1 MKKILLLFTLCFG
14 IGLAQAQENT
24 AKTDEN
30 KEFPS
35 VVLKDLSGKEID
47 LQQFAKSG
55 KVTILSFWATWCSPC
70 KKELENMNEVL
81 EEWEEKYDVQ
91 LVAVSIDDARN
102 AMKVKPYV
110 DGKKWEFAVLLD
122 VNQESKRALNYPNVP
137 YTVLIDK
144 NGNIVYK
151 HIGYTEGDELVLEE
165 KIAAL
170 K

>member
-1 MKKILLLFTLCFG
+1 MKKILLLLTLCISFS
-14 IGLAQAQENT
+14 IAKAQET
-24 AKTDEN
+24 PAAKTDN

-35 VVLKDLSGKEID
+35 VVLKDLAGKEVN
-47 LQQFAKSG
+47 LQQYAKSG
-55 KVTILSFWATWCSPC
+55 KVTVLSFWATWCAPC
-70 KKELENMNEVL
+70 KKELENMNEL
-81 EEWEEKYDVQ
+81 LDEWQEKYDVQ

-102 AMKVKPYV
+102 ALKVKPYV
-110 DGKKWEFAVLLD
+110 DGKKWEFPVLLD
-122 VNQESKRALNYPNVP
+122 VNQDSRRALNFPNVP

-151 HIGYTEGDELVLEE
+151 HIGYTEGDEQVLEE